1 MAVIGYIRKH
11 SAIAVILVGISL
23 VAFLVGPNL
32 IDWAKN
38 ALGYSSG
45 PGSKREVGI
54 INGQSLSLAEF
65 EGLTMKN
72 VELTKLNQQKPE
84 LTANEIFDIKNQTWT
99 QIWDSSN

>member
-1 MAVIGYIRKH
+1 MAAIGYIRKH

-45 PGSKREVGI
+45 PGTKREVG
-54 INGQSLSLAEF
+54 
-65 EGLTMKN
+65 
-72 VELTKLNQQKPE
+72 
-84 LTANEIFDIKNQTWT
+84 
-99 QIWDSSN
+99 DSNWRRTGP